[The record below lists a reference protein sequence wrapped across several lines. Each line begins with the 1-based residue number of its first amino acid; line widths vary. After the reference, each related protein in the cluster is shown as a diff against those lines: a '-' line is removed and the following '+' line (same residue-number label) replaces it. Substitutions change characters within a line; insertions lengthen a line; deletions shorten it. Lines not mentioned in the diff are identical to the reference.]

1 MDQKAVK
8 VGGLYELPL
17 PLKDE
22 DIWLPNNR
30 AAAMKHLEFLKEVW
44 KRWSIL
50 QWIQEVYGRT
60 GGERICKKCDGKG
73 PDGKTWY
80 IPHQGVLNPNKGK
93 IWVAFYCGSQ
103 YGETS
108 INKSLL
114 YGPDLINQTARVLK
128 RIKIE
133 PVAFMADIQAMFYQ
147 VKVREKQRSFLRML
161 WWEGNLDSEIEDHEM
176 CVHLFGAV
184 SSPSSSNYALRKS
197 SNC

>member
-1 MDQKAVK
+1 M
-8 VGGLYELPL
+8 
-17 PLKDE
+17 
-22 DIWLPNNR
+22 
-30 AAAMKHLEFLKEVW
+30 
-44 KRWSIL
+44 
-50 QWIQEVYGRT
+50 
-60 GGERICKKCDGKG
+60 
-73 PDGKTWY
+73 
-80 IPHQGVLNPNKGK
+80 
-93 IWVAFYCGSQ
+93 
-103 YGETS
+103 
-108 INKSLL
+108 L

>member
-1 MDQKAVK
+1 MKPLESVRREFEKDDRFFNEYK
-8 VGGLYELPL
+8 GFMEEL
-17 PLKDE
+17 
-22 DIWLPNNR
+22 
-30 AAAMKHLEFLKEVW
+30 V
-44 KRWSIL
+44 
-50 QWIQEVYGRT
+50 
-60 GGERICKKCDGKG
+60 ERGYAKKCDGKG
-73 PDGKTWY
+73 PDGKTWC

-93 IWVAFYCGSQ
+93 MRVAFYCGSQ
-103 YGETS
+103 YRETS

-114 YGPDLINQTARVLK
+114 YGPDLIHQTARVLK

-147 VKVREKQRSFLRML
+147 VKVREKQRLFLRML